1 MSIYKEDN
9 IMIDHY
15 FKAETDG
22 TLTITLRDDPSR
34 KLIWIFDTERSYP
47 AGSIV
52 KQNETGE
59 DGVRVFS
66 IKPSDTYSLS
76 KVRLV
81 LARPWLEDAPAEMLT
96 ITGVKGNDGRVTYS
110 ADHKVFT
117 FIAPPDTGDLS
128 V

>member
-1 MSIYKEDN
+1 MT
-9 IMIDHY
+9 DHH
-15 FKAETDG
+15 FKAEADG

-52 KQNETGE
+52 QQKEDAE
-59 DGVRVFS
+59 DGVRIFS

-81 LARPWLEDAPAEMLT
+81 LARPWLEDAPAERLT

-117 FIAPPDTGDLS
+117 FIAPPEPGDFS